1 MDAMRSALTYMTTFL
16 VFAAYSLQAGADTLV
31 DIYELAVNNDA
42 KLKTAKANYNAN
54 IETEKQARSALLPQ
68 INASA
73 SYEDSDAETNSQF
86 SNIPATIGD
95 TDSESERYS
104 ISLQQPLFDL
114 PAWFTFKQGQS
125 ISEQA
130 EAQLAADQQSLIIRT
145 AEAYFNVLRSLENLA
160 ASRAEERATQQQ
172 LEQSQQRFEVGLI
185 AITDVHESRAVYDRT
200 VVQRLTDEG
209 NVGTNYEAISVL
221 TGQDHN
227 NLWLL
232 SKDFPVTDPDPV
244 TRDDWVQF
252 ALKNNYQLKAA
263 MAGAQASQQNA
274 RAKKMGHLPKLT
286 ASYTYS
292 EFDQDGVFKQAGG
305 GSTITGNQ
313 SDEGIIGLSM
323 TMPLFTGGRISSER
337 RQAYE
342 QFNAARETE
351 VDVRRT
357 IVQSTRS
364 LHIAVLTDVQRV
376 KARKQAIV
384 STQSALEATQ
394 AGYEVGTRN
403 IVDVLDARRSLYASI
418 RDHANS
424 RYDYVINLLKLKQ
437 QAGTLSPQD
446 IYDLDKWLRSPDS
459 PSVQQYEKAQQN

>member
-1 MDAMRSALTYMTTFL
+1 MDAMRSVLNCTVTFSVL
-16 VFAAYSLQAGADTLV
+16 AMLSLPAKADTLV

-68 INASA
+68 VNASA

-86 SNIPATIGD
+86 AFGASTIGD
-95 TDSESERYS
+95 TDSETETYS

-114 PAWFTFKQGQS
+114 PAWFSFKRGQS

-130 EAQLAADQQSLIIRT
+130 EAQLASDQQSLIIRT
-145 AEAYFNVLRSLENLA
+145 AEAYFDVLRSLENLA
-160 ASRAEERATQQQ
+160 ASKAEERATQQQ

-185 AITDVHESRAVYDRT
+185 AITDVHEARAVYDRT

-209 NVGTNYEAISVL
+209 NLGTSYEAISVL

-232 SKDFPVTDPDPV
+232 SKDFPVADPDPI

-263 MAGAQASQQNA
+263 MAGTQASQQNA

-292 EFDQDGVFKQAGG
+292 EFDQDGVFKSGG
-305 GSTITGNQ
+305 TSTITGNQ
-313 SDEGIIGLSM
+313 SDEGVIGLSL

-364 LHIAVLTDVQRV
+364 LHIAVMTDVQRV

-446 IYDLDKWLRSPDS
+446 IYDLDKWLRSPEP
-459 PSVQQYEKAQQN
+459 PSAQDYEKTQ